1 MTEGETDS
9 DRAIEQYHKHKEPI
23 TMKPS
28 YKLSLEITDDEG
40 TTNCSIEYETKDRHS
55 IELEKRLTYDIWRVL
70 KAVMGYSPSAVE
82 FMEHGL
88 EPKSS
93 LSGICQAY
101 RDGWSGENNFED
113 NITIIINVETLMGAN
128 EDESIKDELRRRL
141 QLTGCK
147 TD

>member
-1 MTEGETDS
+1 
-9 DRAIEQYHKHKEPI
+9 
-23 TMKPS
+23 MKPS

-40 TTNCSIEYETKDRHS
+40 TTNCSVEYETKDHHS

-70 KAVMGYSPSAVE
+70 KAAMGEPPSAVE
-82 FMEHGL
+82 VMEHGID
-88 EPKSS
+88 PKSP

-101 RDGWSGENNFED
+101 RDGWTGENNFED
-113 NITIIINVETLMGAN
+113 NLTIIINVETLIGTN
-128 EDESIKDELRRRL
+128 GDESKKDELRRRL